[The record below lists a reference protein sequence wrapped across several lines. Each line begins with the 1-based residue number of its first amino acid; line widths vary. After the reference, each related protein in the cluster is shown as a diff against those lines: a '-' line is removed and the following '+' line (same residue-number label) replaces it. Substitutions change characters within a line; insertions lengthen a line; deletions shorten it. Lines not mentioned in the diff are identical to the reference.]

1 MNLRKTTTAAFVAAS
16 LTLSTV
22 APATAGGVP
31 VAPTSSGSDNSAEIA
46 LGALLIIGLFAWV
59 TTGSAKSK
67 ASSGA
72 TVTRNGGKTT
82 GGFTVLKF

>member
-1 MNLRKTTTAAFVAAS
+1 MNLRKTTTAALVAAS
-16 LTLSTV
+16 LSLATV
-22 APATAGGVP
+22 TPVSAGMPVTPA
-31 VAPTSSGSDNSAEIA
+31 SSGSNGAEVA
-46 LGALLIIGLFAWV
+46 LGAMLLIGLFAWV
-59 TTGSAKSK
+59 TTGSAKPK